1 MRQGQKK
8 EKGWKASRMS
18 TPVETPSAAAAAA
31 AKDGKGKDRI
41 GKVFYRVRTAF
52 KRSDPSRRKRPG
64 GGEPMVPAAGAAT
77 LR

>member
-1 MRQGQKK
+1 
-8 EKGWKASRMS
+8 MS
-18 TPVETPSAAAAAA
+18 TPLETTSAAAAAA

-52 KRSDPSRRKRPG
+52 KRSDASRRKSARPG
-64 GGEPMVPAAGAAT
+64 DGGEPIVPAAGAAT